1 MQKHEYNSDI
11 RAKEGTEG
19 YIGLLF
25 AHLNKMSNNLSNPEL
40 ANNSANMELLTEL
53 IISHIPEPEKRKELK
68 QLLKDRFAELKKE
81 RETETGKSITDDYTK
96 YIRVKSAISVV
107 GECFDWI
114 NLHIGITKNAR
125 LQFDLNCGE
134 CKYKKLVIEFMPEK
148 VK

>member
-1 MQKHEYNSDI
+1 MQKEIYNSDV

-68 QLLKDRFAELKKE
+68 LLLKNRFIELKKE
-81 RETETGKSITDDYTK
+81 REIDTGKPITDDYVK
-96 YIRVKSAISVV
+96 YLRVKSAISVV

-125 LQFDLNCGE
+125 IQFDLNCSQ
-134 CKYKKLVIEFMPEK
+134 CKHKLYSEEHGGTK
-148 VK
+148 